1 MPLWDFVLDSL
12 ELLCA
17 KSFGLNRMRTPRI
30 NNLFVLGLKTIE
42 FLYKYNGNMR
52 FWQTMAKKTTFNRCL
67 NKINRLCALE

>member
-1 MPLWDFVLDSL
+1 MPLWHFVLDGL

-17 KSFGLNRMRTPRI
+17 QSYGLSQMRTLRI

-52 FWQTMAKKTTFNRCL
+52 FWQTMAKKLPSIDVWTKLTDFAR
-67 NKINRLCALE
+67 